1 MARTNSLANFLTDVA
16 NAIRTKKG
24 TESTIAASAFDT
36 EILNLP
42 SGTYQTKNI
51 TISANGSQTITPDTG
66 YDAIDEITITTQVP
80 QKQLQSKAYNFNT
93 NQTIELTPDTGY
105 DGFDIV
111 TLTINVPGQQINN
124 QDKTITQNGQ
134 YTADEGY
141 TGLGEVTVNVPSQI
155 NNQDKTITENGQY
168 TADSGYTGLGQVDVN
183 VPVPVKLFE
192 TKQAMQAD
200 PHKVED
206 DLAIVYADNT
216 SDWDGSSAITEL
228 TFPNT
233 VTFTTAISSRY
244 SVYGSSQSG
253 YGQID
258 GNISSSSATFT
269 IYTDTNHFRIR
280 YSSSDGLTYNRT
292 DGGSETLSL
301 FSTPTSF
308 DMWEWNSIA
317 GHFMQMGSKAFEGLF
332 SVQSSALANLYNTL
346 VTIASTSALAEY
358 ETQSWMDFINLYTE
372 YPITHI
378 PGSGNSWICYML
390 VCRDKTTKRIELYV
404 SYLDGFSLYYLSN
417 GEVHLRNRAT
427 TSSASSF
434 PNTIATVKYNVDGTY
449 TYTNYS
455 PVYNTYV
462 TVATDF
468 DNKEIMGQLW
478 SSTDAPW
485 VKDGLV
491 NVSIQNIS
499 VIKED
504 ASSSYATDFKNI
516 PTLMYLPAPTQLTLT
531 SPEDIWED
539 VVAYGKNGV
548 VTGDGSIED
557 KLDVRNL
564 IKNTSG
570 IDLIKSGELVST
582 KYHNIPKG
590 STISLTNK
598 QSFDYASGVATIE
611 NLDNKIPSA
620 TRELLESSNTS
631 INAYNDDYIIVTH
644 WTAQKSMNIVLL
656 DKDWVI
662 LDTKTI
668 TYGTV
673 PNVANWTYY
682 TKPTFK
688 VVYNDT
694 LNTTFIVFDRYDN
707 ITNSDLSSSRRGAEK
722 ITVYKIVNNALSE
735 LSTQIVSSNVNY
747 YDKISYDAVP
757 LSSGVGVFIHSYM
770 KSSNNFMCYNFDTSG
785 TVSTK
790 TLSITYVDFNAST
803 GYTGISSWTENTD
816 YAYVLCGNVTGA
828 RGIACVKIA
837 KLNGNLTTLDISSYL
852 GQANIQPYLVRGTN
866 TRSYLNSDAG
876 LYKIVDST
884 ITKIADKRN
893 DTLSMTRYDEDSDTG
908 FYQYPGADIS
918 GVQIYDRLWYSIS
931 ERYSDIS
938 YSGNSASYTNNY
950 NDGIYNTN
958 LFYFTIGNTRT
969 YARTYVD
976 FTKEISTTKGDYEY
990 IKINSDDVFA
1000 RIKIDTNIPE
1010 DIQIEL

>member
-358 ETQSWMDFINLYTE
+358 ETQSWMDFINLYNE

-590 STISLTNK
+590 STISLT
-598 QSFDYASGVATIE
+598 
-611 NLDNKIPSA
+611 
-620 TRELLESSNTS
+620 
-631 INAYNDDYIIVTH
+631 
-644 WTAQKSMNIVLL
+644 
-656 DKDWVI
+656 
-662 LDTKTI
+662 
-668 TYGTV
+668 
-673 PNVANWTYY
+673 
-682 TKPTFK
+682 K
-688 VVYNDT
+688 V
-694 LNTTFIVFDRYDN
+694 
-707 ITNSDLSSSRRGAEK
+707 
-722 ITVYKIVNNALSE
+722 
-735 LSTQIVSSNVNY
+735 
-747 YDKISYDAVP
+747 
-757 LSSGVGVFIHSYM
+757 
-770 KSSNNFMCYNFDTSG
+770 
-785 TVSTK
+785 
-790 TLSITYVDFNAST
+790 
-803 GYTGISSWTENTD
+803 
-816 YAYVLCGNVTGA
+816 
-828 RGIACVKIA
+828 
-837 KLNGNLTTLDISSYL
+837 
-852 GQANIQPYLVRGTN
+852 
-866 TRSYLNSDAG
+866 
-876 LYKIVDST
+876 
-884 ITKIADKRN
+884 
-893 DTLSMTRYDEDSDTG
+893 
-908 FYQYPGADIS
+908 
-918 GVQIYDRLWYSIS
+918 
-931 ERYSDIS
+931 
-938 YSGNSASYTNNY
+938 
-950 NDGIYNTN
+950 
-958 LFYFTIGNTRT
+958 
-969 YARTYVD
+969 
-976 FTKEISTTKGDYEY
+976 
-990 IKINSDDVFA
+990 
-1000 RIKIDTNIPE
+1000 
-1010 DIQIEL
+1010 